1 MLAEQLVERDRVAR
15 ELRAQAGEVLAG
27 AVDGAGEEEGAVPVC
42 VADQLVV
49 FLKDGVE
56 GGFGEI
62 FRHLLEG
69 EFDLVELD
77 GEFGE
82 GVLGR
87 GGVQE
92 EAVVEAEGGRVRA
105 DDGFRHDVEG
115 GFLREGEGDLLD
127 ALGRRGLRGLGGEV
141 VEGVDGLGW
150 GRHPRVVGRPGT
162 GADGPGRGVAAGA
175 AGGADRARP
184 ELPEDGLL
192 GRVDQGGRLVE
203 VDAGLLEEVGAQ
215 GGGGRERAG
224 ADLHRGGGVE
234 VKVDEVDGLD
244 LGDILDAVEDLD
256 ARGRAGAIPLA
267 EVLPLDL
274 GDGLPPLGLGVREDG
289 NRDGDGQRQA
299 LGGPRTTEVN
309 RSRRACG
316 NGRASHRLAFLERL
330 GGGGCGRGTHEAHSR
345 AGGE

>member
-127 ALGRRGLRGLGGEV
+127 ALRRGLARGFWSGEV
-141 VEGVDGLGW
+141 VEGALGLGW
-150 GRHPRVVGRPGT
+150 RGHEGVSRPGAGT
-162 GADGPGRGVAAGA
+162 DGAGGGVAARATRGGDGA
-175 AGGADRARP
+175 RA
-184 ELPEDGLL
+184 EFAEDGVLSS
-192 GRVDQGGRLVE
+192 VD
-203 VDAGLLEEVGAQ
+203 
-215 GGGGRERAG
+215 
-224 ADLHRGGGVE
+224 
-234 VKVDEVDGLD
+234 
-244 LGDILDAVEDLD
+244 
-256 ARGRAGAIPLA
+256 
-267 EVLPLDL
+267 
-274 GDGLPPLGLGVREDG
+274 
-289 NRDGDGQRQA
+289 
-299 LGGPRTTEVN
+299 
-309 RSRRACG
+309 
-316 NGRASHRLAFLERL
+316 
-330 GGGGCGRGTHEAHSR
+330 
-345 AGGE
+345 